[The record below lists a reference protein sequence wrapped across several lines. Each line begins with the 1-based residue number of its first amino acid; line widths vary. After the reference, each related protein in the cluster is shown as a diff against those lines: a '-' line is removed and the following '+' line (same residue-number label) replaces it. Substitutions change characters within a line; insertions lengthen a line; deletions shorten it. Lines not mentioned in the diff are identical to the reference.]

1 MAAHPIIETKWQ
13 LDKIRELTNQ
23 LDTVLD
29 EEEYQ
34 AGQAEEA
41 IEQASK
47 WEETKEEVVSL
58 VQQVMYKLDPL
69 DVMGAGSPDD
79 LQEIHDGLHEAYDLL
94 IKLLKELE
102 K

>member
-1 MAAHPIIETKWQ
+1 MAHPIVETKWQ
-13 LDKIRELTNQ
+13 LDKIRELLNQ
-23 LDTVLD
+23 LDTELD
-29 EEEYQ
+29 EAEYQ
-34 AGQAEEA
+34 ANQAEEA

-47 WEETKEEVVSL
+47 WEEAKEEAVSL
-58 VQQVMYKLDPL
+58 VQQIMYKLDPL

-79 LQEIHDGLHEAYDLL
+79 LQEIHDGVHEAYDLL